1 MMKKIIIFVVLIF
14 VQSTILFSQSYIDF
28 ETEDINGNEI
38 KLSSYVDKGP
48 VMIGFWRSWCPSCK
62 EEQKNMQILF
72 EKYKDKG
79 FSYIGVNIDNQK
91 SVSKV
96 KSYVSA
102 MEFTFPVILDTDKK
116 IFEMYGGS
124 EDAVPYYLM
133 IGKDK
138 KIFSTH
144 LGYKTGD
151 EKMIEEEVN
160 EALEITK

>member
-1 MMKKIIIFVVLIF
+1 MKKIVSLVIFVLI
-14 VQSTILFSQSYIDF
+14 QSTLLFSQSYTDF
-28 ETEDINGNEI
+28 ITEDINGNEI
-38 KLSSYVDKGP
+38 KLSSYVGKGP
-48 VMIGFWRSWCPSCK
+48 VMLGFWRSWCPSCK
-62 EEQKNMQILF
+62 EEQKNMQIIF
-72 EKYKDKG
+72 EKYKDNG

-102 MEFTFPVILDTDKK
+102 MGFTFPVILDTDKK

-124 EDAVPYYLM
+124 EDAVPYYLI

-151 EKMIEEEVN
+151 EKIIEEEIKETLN
-160 EALEITK
+160 SK

>member
-1 MMKKIIIFVVLIF
+1 MKKILIIVVFIMMQASLI
-14 VQSTILFSQSYIDF
+14 FSQSYTDF
-28 ETEDINGNEI
+28 AADDINGSEI
-38 KLSSYVDKGP
+38 RLSTYAGKGP
-48 VMIGFWRSWCPSCK
+48 VMLGFWRSWCASCK
-62 EEQKNMQILF
+62 EEQRNMQIIY

-96 KSYVSA
+96 KSYVST
-102 MEFTFPVILDTDKK
+102 MGFTFPVVLDTDKK

-124 EDAVPYYLM
+124 EDAVPYYLI

-151 EKMIEEEVN
+151 EKMIEEEIN
-160 EALEITK
+160 NALGTK

>member
-1 MMKKIIIFVVLIF
+1 MKKILGLVILFLF
-14 VQSTILFSQSYIDF
+14 QSALSFSQSYTDF
-28 ETEDINGNEI
+28 ETDDINGNQI
-38 KLSSYVDKGP
+38 KLSSYVGKGP
-48 VMIGFWRSWCPSCK
+48 VMLGFWRSWCPSCK
-62 EEQKNMQILF
+62 EEQRNMQIIY

-96 KSYVSA
+96 KSYVST
-102 MEFTFPVILDTDKK
+102 MGFTFPVVLDTDKK
-116 IFEMYGGS
+116 IFEMYNGS
-124 EDAVPYYLM
+124 EDAVPYYLI

-151 EKMIEEEVN
+151 EKMIEEEITT
-160 EALEITK
+160 ALGLK